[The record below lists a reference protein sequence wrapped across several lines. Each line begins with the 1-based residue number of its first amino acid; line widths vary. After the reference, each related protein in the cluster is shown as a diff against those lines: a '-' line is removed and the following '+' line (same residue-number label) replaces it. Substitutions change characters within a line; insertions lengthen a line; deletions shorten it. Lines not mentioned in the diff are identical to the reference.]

1 MDSSLFVDEEIAKIY
16 NRQYNTVYHICFSFM
31 KNSVDAEDMVQET
44 FLKLISSK
52 KQFESEEHEKAWL
65 IVTASNTCKDE
76 LRRWKRRLENIKSLF
91 QQETVVRKEDDSVLE
106 WVMALPVKYK
116 QVIYLYYYE
125 GYHTSEIA
133 GMLHCPE
140 STVRNQLLRG
150 RKLLKKHSIC
160 HAKSGVVLAAVLAGS
175 LLVATTVYAIYTY
188 GLRDLH
194 LGKETVLDLSKRDE
208 LPGEVS
214 EKDIPQKEVDVI
226 SLGGI
231 AGSPEYSACSEWRA
245 FLDGYDTDGAILS
258 EIGNGFAGLGEYE
271 FVYKCY
277 TQDMADKVD
286 AICEKYRLSKLQGL
300 TIADD
305 YAALCRQ
312 ANIRDFCTG
321 AKENVRWD
329 FGGASLYDDGSFD
342 MDGRVIW
349 KGPADSKSLRVADY
363 QFGRSMKGSFNPFTL
378 NVGEIEEYHEW
389 EYSSASGQTVLL
401 ANSSLKAL
409 IIVERDNSFIVV
421 NVLGDMPSDTFE
433 MSDEMLEELADLFDF
448 AVIP

>member
-1 MDSSLFVDEEIAKIY
+1 MDSSLIADEEIAKIY
-16 NRQYNTVYHICFSFM
+16 NRQYDTVYRICLSFM
-31 KNSVDAEDMVQET
+31 KNPADAEDMMQET

-76 LRRWKRRLENIKSLF
+76 LRRWKRRLENIRSSF
-91 QQETVVRKEDDSVLE
+91 QQENVVQKEDDGILE

-125 GYHTSEIA
+125 GYRTSEIA

-150 RKLLKKHSIC
+150 RKILKRNNM
-160 HAKSGVVLAAVLAGS
+160 HARSGIFFAAVLAGC
-175 LLVATTVYAIYTY
+175 LLFATTVYAVYVY

-194 LGKETVLDLSKRDE
+194 LGRETVLDLSKRDE
-208 LPGEVS
+208 LPEEVS
-214 EKDIPQKEVDVI
+214 EKDIPKKEVDVI
-226 SLGGI
+226 TLGGI
-231 AGSPEYSACSEWRA
+231 AGSPEYSACCEWLE

-271 FVYKCY
+271 LVYNCY
-277 TQDMADKVD
+277 TQDMANKVD
-286 AICEKYRLSKLQGL
+286 EICEKFALSRLQGL

-312 ANIRDFCTG
+312 TNIGDVCAEADG
-321 AKENVRWD
+321 KVKWD
-329 FGGASLYDDGSFD
+329 FGGAHLYDDGTFG
-342 MDGRVIW
+342 MDGRVAW
-349 KGPADSKSLRVADY
+349 KGSSSLCVTDY
-363 QFGRSMKGSFNPFTL
+363 QFERTMKGSFNPVTL
-378 NVGEIEEYHEW
+378 NVGETEEYHEW
-389 EYSSASGQTVLL
+389 NYSTGSGQVVLL
-401 ANSSLKAL
+401 ANSSWKAL
-409 IIVERDNSFIVV
+409 IIAERDNSFIVV
-421 NVLGDMPSDTFE
+421 NVPGDLLSDTFD

-448 AVIP
+448 SAIP

>member
-1 MDSSLFVDEEIAKIY
+1 
-16 NRQYNTVYHICFSFM
+16 M
-31 KNSVDAEDMVQET
+31 KNAEDAEDMVQET

-52 KQFESEEHEKAWL
+52 KRFESEEHEKAWL

-76 LRRWKRRLENIKSLF
+76 LRRWKRRLENIKTLSR
-91 QQETVVRKEDDSVLE
+91 QENVVRKGDDGVLE
-106 WVMALPVKYK
+106 WVMTLPVKYK

-125 GYHTSEIA
+125 GYRTSEIA
-133 GMLHCPE
+133 GMLHCSE
-140 STVRNQLLRG
+140 STVRNRLLRG
-150 RKLLKKHSIC
+150 RKLLKKNTTYHT
-160 HAKSGVVLAAVLAGS
+160 KSGIVLAAVLAGS
-175 LLVATTVYAIYTY
+175 LLVASTVYAVYVY

-194 LGKETVLDLSKRDE
+194 LGKETVLDLSKREE
-208 LPGEVS
+208 LPEEVR
-214 EKDIPQKEVDVI
+214 EEDIPKKEVDFI
-226 SLGGI
+226 TLGGLT
-231 AGSPEYSACSEWRA
+231 GSPEYSACREWTA

-271 FVYKCY
+271 LVYNCY

-286 AICEKYRLSKLQGL
+286 EICGKYELSMLKGL
-300 TIADD
+300 TIVDD

-312 ANIRDFCTG
+312 TNIGDFCAG
-321 AKENVRWD
+321 AEEDVRWD
-329 FGGASLYDDGSFD
+329 FSGANLYDDGSFA

-378 NVGEIEEYHEW
+378 NVGAIEEYHEW
-389 EYSSASGQTVLL
+389 EYVSASGQTVLL

-409 IIVERDNSFIVV
+409 IIAERDHSFIVV
-421 NVLGDMPSDTFE
+421 NVLGDLFSDTLE

-448 AVIP
+448 SVIP

>member
-1 MDSSLFVDEEIAKIY
+1 MALSLYADEEIAKIY
-16 NRQYNTVYHICFSFM
+16 NRHYDTVYRICFSFM
-31 KNSVDAEDMVQET
+31 KNAEDAEDMVQET

-76 LRRWKRRLENIKSLF
+76 LRRWKRRLENIKSLYL
-91 QQETVVRKEDDSVLE
+91 QGNAVRKEDDRVLE

-125 GYHTSEIA
+125 GYRTSEIA
-133 GMLHCPE
+133 GMLHCSE

-150 RKLLKKHSIC
+150 RKLLKKNSTY
-160 HAKSGVVLAAVLAGS
+160 HAGSGIVLAAVLTGS
-175 LLVATTVYAIYTY
+175 LLVASTVYAVYVY

-194 LGKETVLDLSKRDE
+194 LGRETVLDLSKREE
-208 LPGEVS
+208 LPEEVS
-214 EKDIPQKEVDVI
+214 EKDIPQKEVDFI
-226 SLGGI
+226 TLGGLT
-231 AGSPEYSACSEWRA
+231 GSQEYGACREWTA

-271 FVYKCY
+271 FIYNCY

-286 AICEKYRLSKLQGL
+286 EICEKYELSMLQGL
-300 TIADD
+300 TIVDD

-312 ANIRDFCTG
+312 TNIGDFCAG
-321 AKENVRWD
+321 AEENVRWD
-329 FGGASLYDDGSFD
+329 FGGANLYDDGSFA

-349 KGPADSKSLRVADY
+349 KGPAESKLLCVADY

-378 NVGEIEEYHEW
+378 NVGAIEEYHEW
-389 EYSSASGQTVLL
+389 EYVSESGQTVLL
-401 ANSSLKAL
+401 ANSSWKAL
-409 IIVERDNSFIVV
+409 IIAERDNSFIVV
-421 NVLGDMPSDTFE
+421 NVLGDLFSDTLE

-448 AVIP
+448 LAIP

>member
-1 MDSSLFVDEEIAKIY
+1 MDSSLYVDEEIAKIY
-16 NRQYNTVYHICFSFM
+16 NRQYNTVYRVCFSFM
-31 KNSVDAEDMVQET
+31 ENSVDAEDMVQET

-76 LRRWKRRLENIKSLF
+76 LRRWKRRMEHIKSVF
-91 QQETVVRKEDDSVLE
+91 QQENVVQQEDDRVLE
-106 WVMALPVKYK
+106 WVIALPVKYK

-125 GYHTSEIA
+125 GYRTSEIA
-133 GMLHCPE
+133 NMLHCSE

-150 RKLLKKHSIC
+150 RRLLKKNSIY
-160 HAKSGVVLAAVLAGS
+160 HTKSGVVLAAVLAGS
-175 LLVATTVYAIYTY
+175 LLVATTAYAIYTY

-194 LGKETVLDLSKRDE
+194 MGKETVLDLSKREE

-214 EKDIPQKEVDVI
+214 EKDIPQKEVDI
-226 SLGGI
+226 ITLGGI
-231 AGSPEYSACSEWRA
+231 AGSPEYDACSEWKA
-245 FLDGYDTDGAILS
+245 FLEGYDTDGAMLS

-271 FVYKCY
+271 LVYNCY
-277 TQDMADKVD
+277 TQDMANKVD
-286 AICEKYRLSKLQGL
+286 EICEKYELSKLQGL
-300 TIADD
+300 TIVND

-312 ANIRDFCTG
+312 TNIGDICAG
-321 AKENVRWD
+321 ADGSVRWD
-329 FGGASLYDDGSFD
+329 FVGGHLYDDGTFA

-349 KGPADSKSLRVADY
+349 KGSADSKLLCVADY
-363 QFGRSMKGSFNPFTL
+363 QFERTMKGSFNPFTL
-378 NVGEIEEYHEW
+378 NVGRIEEYHEW
-389 EYSSASGQTVLL
+389 EYSSESGQTVLL

-421 NVLGDMPSDTFE
+421 NILGDLLPDTFE

-448 AVIP
+448 SVIL